1 LQPQGP
7 KDGNRTAQ
15 GTKRPKPVSFA
26 IVNKLN
32 LDVRRSTTQAKPRDA
47 GRAASIPTEGTN
59 RLFIE
64 RTLIEFA
71 ELLRT
76 GTQSNAEMPQT

>member
-7 KDGNRTAQ
+7 KDGDRTAQ
-15 GTKRPKPVSFA
+15 GTKRPKPVSFT
-26 IVNKLN
+26 IVLN
-32 LDVRRSTTQAKPRDA
+32 ADVRRSTTQAKPRDA